1 MKFIGLP
8 KNIHRENS
16 RLSAII
22 GTSIII
28 MIAFSCVVGADS
40 LLSEPS
46 SHDDENA
53 DAIIVPVDYDETAP
67 SSSELP
73 EETTLPTDE
82 TGLALSGDGLVDP
95 DNTLD
100 GIDDVPAE
108 PTDPAV
114 TPEEGPTGSASDPTK
129 APTPT
134 PYWTETAKSG
144 TYYVNGEV
152 NVRSGPGTE
161 FEITKTL
168 KAGDAI
174 EVVAVTSNGWYR
186 TVRDTYVLASLCLS
200 ERPAPTPAPTPTP
213 TPKPTPTKTPSDPT
227 PAPSPT
233 PKPTNTPAPTP
244 TPAPAPE
251 PGSLTLFCEDCKVTF
266 YGPQNGSRRTASG
279 KDAVEGRTIAADTS
293 ILPFGTVIYIENDPL
308 GGDGYYTVE
317 DTGSAVK
324 GHIIDIFAE
333 DGETGNHQTL
343 YNVRIYI
350 VN

>member
-8 KNIHRENS
+8 KTTHRENR
-16 RLSAII
+16 RLSTVI
-22 GTSIII
+22 GTGIII

-40 LLSEPS
+40 LLSDPSLHEDDTEEP
-46 SHDDENA
+46 
-53 DAIIVPVDYDETAP
+53 AIVETTAETLSTEAQITDPAISTKPEVTDPTAPLNTDGDSIEAIGPDETTTGDPETTPAA
-67 SSSELP
+67 P
-73 EETTLPTDE
+73 EE
-82 TGLALSGDGLVDP
+82 
-95 DNTLD
+95 
-100 GIDDVPAE
+100 PAE
-108 PTDPAV
+108 PTSAPA
-114 TPEEGPTGSASDPTK
+114 
-129 APTPT
+129 PT
-134 PYWTETAKSG
+134 PYWTETAASG
-144 TYYVNGEV
+144 TFYVNGEV

-161 FEITKTL
+161 FDITKTL

-174 EVVAVTSNGWYR
+174 EVVAITSNGWYR

-200 ERPAPTPAPTPTP
+200 ERPVSPTPVPTPKPTPAPAPTPTP
-213 TPKPTPTKTPSDPT
+213 APS
-227 PAPSPT
+227 ASPT

-244 TPAPAPE
+244 TSAPAPD

-266 YGPQNGSRRTASG
+266 YGPQNGSRKTASG
-279 KDAVEGRTIAADTS
+279 TTCTEGRTIAADTS